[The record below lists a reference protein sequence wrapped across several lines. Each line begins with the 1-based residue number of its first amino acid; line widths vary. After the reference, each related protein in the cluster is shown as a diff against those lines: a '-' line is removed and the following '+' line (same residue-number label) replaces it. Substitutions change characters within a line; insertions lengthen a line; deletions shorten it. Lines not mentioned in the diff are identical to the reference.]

1 MKNKKQRVKGN
12 YFVYLP
18 SNIVDEINKIE
29 VSKIQR
35 DKMFHFVNFL
45 KTSSR
50 DSGAVQTDKGISENI
65 TNYVSIPRN
74 YFRKTYT
81 SKYNDFLNPL
91 IESKIIEVN
100 NSYSNY
106 KGSEKCKE
114 YRISPKWLNELEIT
128 KDCIDSVML
137 EKEVEKSS
145 KTHYQSFFKTCVG
158 ESVTSY
164 LYNDLDK
171 YLLHLEN
178 LPYQNYVIHDT
189 NLSHIPIINQKGE
202 FFKIEKEVA
211 FAKYGYVI
219 KDKNKYFIC
228 EATPFMLNKIRNK
241 QISVVEA
248 TKRLLDGD
256 LYARRND
263 VNNRLDT
270 NFTNFPSEFFEYY
283 KRYNNLVEYDVKNNQ
298 FAILAHILPKE
309 LQGEDVELFKF
320 LAGRGELY
328 EYVEQ
333 SLGLNSR
340 KEAKELLICVLFAS
354 YKVLDKRI
362 KNLFPNLCEWIK
374 GWKKENG
381 DKGAFPTMLQKK
393 ESEIFIDGVYKL
405 LKKNYGCGYNQI
417 FLTKHDSIV
426 VSAHRGEEVVKD
438 IKKYFEEIG
447 YKCKIK

>member
-1 MKNKKQRVKGN
+1 MKNKKHKIKEN

-29 VSKIQR
+29 TTKLQR
-35 DKMFHFVNFL
+35 DRMFHFVNFL

-50 DSGAVQTDKGISENI
+50 ENGSVQTDKCISENI
-65 TNYVSIPRN
+65 TNYVPVP
-74 YFRKTYT
+74 KTYLDKSYT
-81 SKYNDFLNPL
+81 CRYKGVINPL

-137 EKEVEKSS
+137 EREVEKSS

-189 NLSHIPIINQKGE
+189 SLSHIPIINQKGE

-283 KRYNNLVEYDVKNNQ
+283 KRYNNLVEYDVKNN
-298 FAILAHILPKE
+298 
-309 LQGEDVELFKF
+309 
-320 LAGRGELY
+320 
-328 EYVEQ
+328 
-333 SLGLNSR
+333 
-340 KEAKELLICVLFAS
+340 
-354 YKVLDKRI
+354 
-362 KNLFPNLCEWIK
+362 
-374 GWKKENG
+374 
-381 DKGAFPTMLQKK
+381 
-393 ESEIFIDGVYKL
+393 
-405 LKKNYGCGYNQI
+405 
-417 FLTKHDSIV
+417 
-426 VSAHRGEEVVKD
+426 
-438 IKKYFEEIG
+438 
-447 YKCKIK
+447 

>member
-1 MKNKKQRVKGN
+1 MKNKKQRVKEN

-50 DSGAVQTDKGISENI
+50 DSGAVQADKGISENI

-137 EKEVEKSS
+137 EREVEKSS

-178 LPYQNYVIHDT
+178 LPYQNYVIHDA

-228 EATPFMLNKIRNK
+228 EATPFMLKKIRNK

-333 SLGLNSR
+333 SLGLNIR

>member
-1 MKNKKQRVKGN
+1 MKNKKQRVKEN

-137 EKEVEKSS
+137 EREVEKSS

-178 LPYQNYVIHDT
+178 LPYQNYVIHDA

-228 EATPFMLNKIRNK
+228 EATPFMLKKIRNK

-333 SLGLNSR
+333 SLGLNIR

>member
-1 MKNKKQRVKGN
+1 MKNKKQRVKEN

-50 DSGAVQTDKGISENI
+50 DSGAVQADKGISENI

-137 EKEVEKSS
+137 EREVEKSS

-178 LPYQNYVIHDT
+178 LPYQNYVIHDA

-228 EATPFMLNKIRNK
+228 EATPFMLKKIRNK

-333 SLGLNSR
+333 SLGLNIR

-447 YKCKIK
+447 YKCKIN

>member
-1 MKNKKQRVKGN
+1 MKNKKQRVKEN

-29 VSKIQR
+29 VSKIQK

-91 IESKIIEVN
+91 IESKIIEAN

-137 EKEVEKSS
+137 EREVEKSS

-189 NLSHIPIINQKGE
+189 NLFHIPIINQKGE

>member
-1 MKNKKQRVKGN
+1 M
-12 YFVYLP
+12 
-18 SNIVDEINKIE
+18 
-29 VSKIQR
+29 
-35 DKMFHFVNFL
+35 
-45 KTSSR
+45 
-50 DSGAVQTDKGISENI
+50 
-65 TNYVSIPRN
+65 
-74 YFRKTYT
+74 
-81 SKYNDFLNPL
+81 
-91 IESKIIEVN
+91 
-100 NSYSNY
+100 
-106 KGSEKCKE
+106 
-114 YRISPKWLNELEIT
+114 
-128 KDCIDSVML
+128 
-137 EKEVEKSS
+137 
-145 KTHYQSFFKTCVG
+145 
-158 ESVTSY
+158 
-164 LYNDLDK
+164 
-171 YLLHLEN
+171 
-178 LPYQNYVIHDT
+178 
-189 NLSHIPIINQKGE
+189 
-202 FFKIEKEVA
+202 A

-248 TKRLLDGD
+248 TKRLLDGN

-298 FAILAHILPKE
+298 FAILSHILPKE

-381 DKGAFPTMLQKK
+381 DKGAFPTML
-393 ESEIFIDGVYKL
+393 
-405 LKKNYGCGYNQI
+405 
-417 FLTKHDSIV
+417 
-426 VSAHRGEEVVKD
+426 
-438 IKKYFEEIG
+438 
-447 YKCKIK
+447 